1 MANFLSWLKLESLQ
15 RIKKT
20 QSTWQKCYDRC
31 YLDEF
36 DYNCIYW
43 RFNIKNISTAKYD
56 CKKDWSNCWRVFNCL
71 NTATNLKDIWWP
83 KAISHWYQNKSKQS
97 LFSIHVSTNLYP
109 ITVSFPTLPEPKSK
123 SEELLYWKDWM
134 LFTLTNLVATS
145 VICNLTIIPHLVSC
159 L

>member
-1 MANFLSWLKLESLQ
+1 MAYFLSWLKLESLQ

-56 CKKDWSNCWRVFNCL
+56 CKKDWSHCWRVFNCL

-83 KAISHWYQNKSKQS
+83 KAISHWSQDTKTNQSSLSLVYMCQQIYTPLQSASQHCENQNPKVKNYCTERIGCFS
-97 LFSIHVSTNLYP
+97 L
-109 ITVSFPTLPEPKSK
+109 
-123 SEELLYWKDWM
+123 
-134 LFTLTNLVATS
+134 
-145 VICNLTIIPHLVSC
+145 
-159 L
+159 